1 MEKKILIS
9 TVSIFIL
16 FQIVSVSAAG
26 SCKAGKL
33 DLKLRLK
40 PGQKYGMQ
48 LITELKRTE
57 TMEDRQENESFMYA
71 KGMDFEVKEVD
82 ANSVASVEV
91 TCRTLQMKVIRAG
104 GYRMEYDSTKQSIV
118 DDYSKIPAIQ
128 AAGVGESFVI
138 KVTPK
143 SKVIEIRGIEQ
154 MHSRMIEKINAWDE
168 KYLKMEFFERHKE
181 SLKELRRHNIQSSY
195 SKNKIKNMLSNIIT
209 AFPERHV
216 GIGES
221 WVDRVKIWGK
231 NYEIDGTYT
240 LKESAKGTV
249 AIDLRAE
256 RTAEES
262 PFSWVNNKGRKVGFK
277 IVGSCEGRFEVDQQ
291 TGWLVRSKIKMRFTG
306 EVIDEEADNRMTKPI
321 LKEEV
326 ITVEPME

>member
-1 MEKKILIS
+1 MEKQILIS

-16 FQIVSVSAAG
+16 LQIVSVSVAG
-26 SCKAGKL
+26 SCEAGKL

-57 TMEDRQENESFMYA
+57 TMEDRQENESFMFA
-71 KGMDFEVKEVD
+71 KGMGFEVKDVD
-82 ANSVASVEV
+82 TNSVASVEV

-104 GYRMEYDSTKQSIV
+104 GYRMEYDSTEQSIA

-143 SKVIEIRGIEQ
+143 GKVIELRGIEQ

-181 SLKELRRHNIQSSY
+181 SFKERRRNNIKSSY
-195 SKNKIKNMLSNIIT
+195 SKKEIKNMLSNIIT
-209 AFPERHV
+209 AFPERPV
-216 GIGES
+216 GIGKS
-221 WVDRVKIWGK
+221 WVDKIKIWK

-240 LKESAKGTV
+240 LKESAK
-249 AIDLRAE
+249 DLRAE

-262 PFSWVNNKGRKVGFK
+262 PFSWVNNEGRKVGFK
-277 IVGSCEGRFEVDQQ
+277 IVGSCEGRSEVDQQ

-321 LKEEV
+321 LNEEV
-326 ITVEPME
+326 ITVEPIE